1 MNLPDDEHPALAEI
15 RQRIESTT
23 ELPAMP
29 EVAQA
34 LLKLTSDPQGN
45 IQDLVAIIE
54 HDPSIAAQIMRYAR
68 SAFFGYTGEISS
80 LQQAV
85 TAVLGYGLSLDI
97 AIGLSLGKAFHIPN
111 FGPMGLYP
119 FWRHAVYSA
128 ALCQR
133 LSHCIPGPQRL
144 QPGMAFL
151 AGLLHNFGVLL
162 VAHLFHREALLLAQ
176 RIEADTERA
185 VVDIEHETMGADHQE
200 IGAWLLRRWNLQEEI
215 VVAVAEHHH
224 PHFAEGH
231 ARYAHT
237 VLLADRLLKRHGIG
251 DAESEELPEGLL
263 AGLELSK
270 EDAEAA
276 LEAIMAAGPDLELLT
291 RQFPS

>member
-1 MNLPDDEHPALAEI
+1 MNLSDTGHPAVADM
-15 RQRIESTT
+15 RQRIEATT

-34 LLKLTSDPQGN
+34 LLKLSNDPQGN
-45 IQDLVAIIE
+45 IQDLANIIE

-68 SAFFGYTGEISS
+68 SAFFGYSGEITS

-85 TAVLGYGLSLDI
+85 TAVLGYSLSLDI
-97 AIGLSLGKAFHIPN
+97 AIGLSLGKAFNIPN

-133 LSHCIPGPQRL
+133 LSYATAGTQRL

-162 VAHLFHREALLLAQ
+162 VAHLFRKEALQLAQ
-176 RIEADTERA
+176 RIEADAARP
-185 VVDIEHETMGADHQE
+185 VIDIEREMLGADHQE
-200 IGAWLLRRWNLQEEI
+200 IGAWLLQRWNLQEEI
-215 VVAVAEHHH
+215 VISVAEHHH
-224 PHFAEGH
+224 PQYAGEH
-231 ARYAHT
+231 AGYAHV
-237 VLLADRLLKRHGIG
+237 VLVADHLLKRRGIG
-251 DAESEELPEGLL
+251 DAESDQLPEELLASLGLS
-263 AGLELSK
+263 A
-270 EDAEAA
+270 EDAETA
-276 LEAIMAAGPDLELLT
+276 LEATLAAGPDLELLA

>member
-1 MNLPDDEHPALAEI
+1 MNIFDEGHSAVADM
-15 RQRIESTT
+15 RQRIEATT

-29 EVAQA
+29 EAAQA
-34 LLKLTSDPQGN
+34 LLKLSNDPQGN
-45 IQDLVAIIE
+45 IQDLVNIIE

-68 SAFFGYTGEISS
+68 SAFFGYSGEITS

-85 TAVLGYGLSLDI
+85 TAVLGYSLSLDI
-97 AIGLSLGKAFHIPN
+97 AIGLSLGKAFNIPN

-119 FWRHAVYSA
+119 FWRHAVHSA

-133 LSHCIPGPQRL
+133 LCHAMTHTPRP

-162 VAHLFHREALLLAQ
+162 VAHLFRKEALQLAR
-176 RIEADTERA
+176 RIEAEASRP
-185 VVDIEHETMGADHQE
+185 VIDIEREMFGADHQE
-200 IGAWLLRRWNLQEEI
+200 IGAWLLRRWNLQDEI
-215 VVAVAEHHH
+215 VVSVAQHHQPQFAGEH
-224 PHFAEGH
+224 AGH
-231 ARYAHT
+231 AHL

-251 DAESEELPEGLL
+251 DAESEALPDALL
-263 AGLELSK
+263 ASLGLSA

-276 LEAIMAAGPDLELLT
+276 LEATLAAGPDLDLLAH
-291 RQFPS
+291 QFPG

>member
-1 MNLPDDEHPALAEI
+1 MTPPDDEHPALARM
-15 RQRIESTT
+15 RQRIEATT

-68 SAFFGYTGEISS
+68 SAFFGYHGEITS

-97 AIGLSLGKAFHIPN
+97 AIGLSLGKAFNIPS

-133 LSHCIPGPQRL
+133 LSHSIPGPQRL

-162 VAHLFHREALLLAQ
+162 VAHLFHREALQLAQ
-176 RIEADTERA
+176 RIEADPARP
-185 VVDIEHETMGADHQE
+185 VIDIEHEMMGADHQE

-224 PHFAEGH
+224 PRFDQAH
-231 ARYAHT
+231 APYAHT
-237 VLLADRLLKRHGIG
+237 VLLADCLLKRHGIG
-251 DAESEELPEGLL
+251 DAPSDELPEDLLSGLN
-263 AGLELSK
+263 LSE

-276 LEAIMAAGPDLELLT
+276 LEAVMAAAPDLEQLT